1 MTNSSSISS
10 PASHPT
16 GRNPHARSLM
26 IVMSLFFLFG
36 FITCLND
43 VLVPHLKQ
51 AFTLTYTQAI
61 LIQFAFFSSYFVVSI
76 PSSKFCENYGYQRGL
91 YTGLGI
97 TSIGAFGF
105 LGSAHFVSF
114 PLFLLSLFV
123 LAAGITLI
131 QVAANP
137 YVTLLGAPETAS
149 SRLTLVQAFNSLGTT
164 VAPLIGSYVILS
176 TTSIDSVQK
185 PYLVLALALVALAV
199 FVAFAKLPSFKSEKK
214 EDAPWSEVLANKRL
228 VMGCFAIFAYVGAEV
243 AIGSFLISYLGT
255 SHVMSFDAETAGRYV
270 SFYWGGAMVGRFL
283 GTPLLAKY
291 RPSTILQIFATGT
304 IVMVALSIFGEG
316 SFAMWT
322 ILAVGLFNSIM
333 FPTIFSES
341 INGMKRGTEKASGL
355 LCTSIVGGAIIPLFQ
370 GMIADRAELRW
381 AYFLPIVCYAYIW
394 FFAGYVRATSPSK
407 ASEGST
413 NASAVTA

>member
-1 MTNSSSISS
+1 MTDSKS
-10 PASHPT
+10 
-16 GRNPHARSLM
+16 RNPYAGSLM

-76 PSSKFCENYGYQRGL
+76 PASRFCEINGYQRGL
-91 YTGLGI
+91 FTGLGI
-97 TSIGAFGF
+97 TAVGAFGF

-137 YVTLLGAPETAS
+137 YVTLLGKPETAS

-164 VAPLIGSYVILS
+164 VAPVIGSYLILS
-176 TTSIDSVQK
+176 TTSIDSVQM
-185 PYLVLALALVALAV
+185 PYLVLGLALIALAV
-199 FVAFAKLPSFKSEKK
+199 FVALAKLPSFKSDKT
-214 EDAPWSEVLANKRL
+214 EDAPWSELFANRRL
-228 VMGCFAIFAYVGAEV
+228 IMGCFGIFTYVGAEV
-243 AIGSFLISYLGT
+243 AIGSFLINYLGT
-255 SHVMSFDAETAGRYV
+255 SHVMSFDPETAGRYV
-270 SFYWGGAMVGRFL
+270 SFYWGGAMVGRFM
-283 GTPLLAKY
+283 GTPLLAKF
-291 RPSTILQIFATGT
+291 RPSAVLQFFVTGA
-304 IVMVALSIFGEG
+304 IVMTALSIFSSGAY
-316 SFAMWT
+316 AMWT

-341 INGMKRGTEKASGL
+341 ISGLKRGTEKASGL
-355 LCTSIVGGAIIPLFQ
+355 LCMSIVGGAIIPLFE
-370 GMIADRAELRW
+370 GMVADRAELRF
-381 AYFLPIVCYAYIW
+381 AYFLPILCYLYIW
-394 FFAGYVRATSPSK
+394 IFAGYVRVNSPAK
-407 ASEGST
+407 GSLSGPT
-413 NASAVTA
+413 SAVTV